1 VLRLFSCDL
10 MICPAKQK
18 SNSCDLLT
26 WTKQESRMRTTD
38 RQAPVL
44 PLLYLKMQTRTT
56 AESSVIPLLYT
67 KVHTRTTARYAPVLR
82 LLSLRGKKVHTRTTA
97 RYAPVL
103 RLLSLRGKKVHTRT
117 TARYAPVLRLLSLRG
132 NNTVPV
138 SPLFG
143 PRCNLLTC
151 PRIVPGAQPPV
162 VPPSEPLD
170 PKAVGHDSVDS
181 VSPRGKP
188 SSTRIR
194 RQRLL
199 LRTNRYS
206 SLAQPSNDTKGRPWT
221 TKAQQP
227 SLPPSAMNRGLPRPT
242 NLT

>member
-1 VLRLFSCDL
+1 VVPLLYTKANTLTTARKAPVLRLFSCDL

-67 KVHTRTTARYAPVLR
+67 
-82 LLSLRGKKVHTRTTA
+82 KVHTRTTA